1 MSTPD
6 KSTIIKIPVYPS
18 AKPPEA
24 APPRSATTSRVLWI
38 AAYVVVMVL
47 VAIRLPAIN
56 QNLTRQV
63 PQEVRSELGDDR
75 LLGLSMM
82 VGTVLFF
89 VAYAVIM
96 YLFLSVT
103 SVLDKR
109 LVPGKAELGSRWQ
122 VGLYYVIAVLATV
135 PVQLAGLLFSSFQP
149 RDLPG
154 YWIYFPVM
162 ALGVLALFRRH
173 WKKYAAIRQVF
184 IAVAAIALA
193 AAVSIG

>member
-6 KSTIIKIPVYPS
+6 KSTIIQIPVYPS

-24 APPRSATTSRVLWI
+24 APLRSGTTSRFLWI

-96 YLFLSVT
+96 YLVLSVA

-109 LVPGKAELGSRWQ
+109 LVPGKAELGRRWQ

-135 PVQLAGLLFSSFQP
+135 PVQLVGILLSSLQP

-173 WKKYAAIRQVF
+173 WKKYPATRQVF
-184 IAVAAIALA
+184 IALAAIALA
-193 AAVSIG
+193 VAVSFG